1 MTSIPKLPEPSAPS
15 YDRVSPSTFMRGLR
29 PEYYSDT
36 VDRTT
41 YRLDAGRLEY
51 HLESI
56 TSRNQHHDF
65 EIFCRKLCQRTICPN
80 LLPST
85 GPEGGGDSKADSE
98 TVPVA
103 DEISILSYIGMANSG
118 REKWA
123 FAFSAKKTWAEKVR
137 KDVAGIVET
146 ERGYKKIF
154 CVTAQFARAKDR
166 SRIEDELTKKYGSA
180 VTILD
185 RSWIVEQVIAGDR
198 KDLAFNYLH
207 IGEEGAH
214 TGRLGP
220 IDYSRAQQLEDVERS
235 LGDAGTFHGME
246 MQLATEALV
255 AARLS
260 RGLDRPQFET
270 DGRFARAIRLADE
283 YGTFRQKLDANYEHI
298 WTRFWWFDDVDFLNK
313 NYEIF
318 ETMVLE
324 SDQAKNL
331 ELLCNLIQLLFNSV
345 HHDHLTAGAAKL
357 FDRAKRLS
365 DRLDVLKADL
375 DRPNNALEAE
385 TSGLLLELNQALL
398 TRQREA
404 VTPLWPKFS
413 NAIRRARGL
422 GEFSAERLTQ
432 LIEVF
437 GNVAGSDLGYAHL
450 VDEVAAFVA
459 ERTGESQGAL
469 VLLKRAK
476 QLTTDDHFEMIRLL
490 GKAARQLTK
499 QEHSD
504 SLIDALQML
513 SIAYRSAGMLWA
525 ARASCIFALAS
536 IFIEAGDNS
545 ELPISVVPTIV
556 LLGSIA
562 FELRHLPE
570 GLEAIRLARGIAAK
584 LPLSESS
591 KQRLRERLEHL
602 DLVLASQTLCFTA
615 AELQHASML
624 PDVLERLEMYQSRNA
639 LLYALGHEASLR
651 EEGYIPAD
659 ETEHGVVEFFS
670 LLAGQPVSDDLFGP
684 VIFNQSQQQVYV
696 SKVLGMRIEVQHSGS
711 DASILAAEAVI
722 GSIEALFSTTIDLK
736 VGAHTEFFSVFI
748 EETNAISEPDFT
760 LIRDEMKATIS
771 WPLGHNPASYYKQLE
786 VQKML
791 ISLSISIFAAT
802 CGAPNMKEILE
813 GFLHEGA
820 IQDRIAMIV
829 IVGNSH
835 ERLLSNSVSRLLDW
849 EKFSSKKYTVEPS
862 RPRIIRQTPPLG
874 SQGNEAPEANNV
886 AGSRVLPKDHRA
898 FDVRSVIDVHLWD
911 RAGWSGTA
919 FADYGRQI
927 PPMVALL
934 FKDGDAA
941 RKIFERWR
949 DRFGTIDRK
958 DEIFIAI
965 VRRFSVAK
973 PAHYRVLITS
983 GLPQDPGD
991 SEGKRDTLML
1001 ATRTQTMEAE
1011 SDANLAHFLRNYA
1024 DASTFLLA
1032 PAIWT
1037 GKGQPE
1043 ILTDLAILKRGLSV
1057 KMASQISDTDIEAM
1071 ALKPRG

>member
-1 MTSIPKLPEPSAPS
+1 
-15 YDRVSPSTFMRGLR
+15 MRGLR

-36 VDRTT
+36 ADRTM
-41 YRLDAGRLEY
+41 YRLDAGLLEY

-98 TVPVA
+98 TVSVA
-103 DEISILSYIGMANSG
+103 DEISIRSYVGLANSG

-123 FAFSAKKTWAEKVR
+123 FAFSAKKTWSEKVR

-146 ERGYKKIF
+146 ERGYTKIF

-166 SRIEDELTKKYGSA
+166 SRIEDELTKKYGIA
-180 VTILD
+180 VTVLD

-207 IGEEGAH
+207 IGKEVVDA
-214 TGRLGP
+214 GRLGP
-220 IDYSRAQQLEDVERS
+220 IDYSRAQQLEDVEKS
-235 LGDAGTFHGME
+235 LADVGAFHGVE

-260 RGLDRPQFET
+260 RALERPRFET
-270 DGRFARAIRLADE
+270 DGRFVRAIRLADE
-283 YGTFRQKLDANYEHI
+283 YGTFRQKLDANYEQI
-298 WTRFWWFDDVDFLNK
+298 WTGFWWFDDVEFLNK
-313 NYEIF
+313 NYDSF
-318 ETMVLE
+318 EAMVLE
-324 SDQAKNL
+324 NDQAKNL
-331 ELLCNLIQLLFNSV
+331 ELLCNLVQLLFNSV
-345 HHDHLTAGAAKL
+345 IHHHLTADAAKL
-357 FDRAKRLS
+357 FDRAKRLG
-365 DRLDVLKADL
+365 DRLDILTADL

-385 TSGLLLELNQALL
+385 TSGLLLKLNQVLL
-398 TRQREA
+398 ARKREA
-404 VTPLWPKFS
+404 LASLWPKLS
-413 NAIRRARGL
+413 DVIRRARGL
-422 GEFSAERLTQ
+422 GEFSAERLIQ

-437 GNVAGSDLGYAHL
+437 GNVAGSDPNYALL
-450 VDEVAAFVA
+450 VDEVAAFVS
-459 ERTGESQGAL
+459 ERTGEGRGAL

-476 QLTTDDHFEMIRLL
+476 QLAADDHFEMIRLL

-499 QEHSD
+499 QEYSD
-504 SLIDALQML
+504 SLIEALQLL

-525 ARASCIFALAS
+525 ARASCVFALAS

-545 ELPISVVPTIV
+545 ELPISVIPTIV

-562 FELRHLPE
+562 IELRHLPE
-570 GLEAIRLARGIAAK
+570 GLEAIRLARGFAAK

-591 KQRLRERLEHL
+591 KQRLRERLLHL

-615 AELQHASML
+615 TELQHASML
-624 PDVLERLEMYQSRNA
+624 PDVYERLEMYQSRNA

-659 ETEHGVVEFFS
+659 ETKDRVVEFFS
-670 LLAGQPVSDDLFGP
+670 LLAGQPVSDDLLGP
-684 VIFNQSQQQVYV
+684 VIFNQSQQQIYA
-696 SKVLGMRIEVQHSGS
+696 SKVLGMRIEVHHSGT

-722 GSIEALFSTTIDLK
+722 GSIEALFSTTLDLK
-736 VGAHTEFFSVFI
+736 VGAHTESFSIFI
-748 EETNAISEPDFT
+748 EETNEVSEPDFR
-760 LIRDEMKATIS
+760 LIKDEMTATVR
-771 WPLGHNPASYYKQLE
+771 WPLGQSPASYGKQIE

-791 ISLSISIFAAT
+791 ISLSVSIFAAT
-802 CGAPNMKEILE
+802 CVAPNMKEMLE
-813 GFLHEGA
+813 RFLDEEA
-820 IQDRIAMIV
+820 IQDRIAMII

-835 ERLLSNSVSRLLDW
+835 ERLLSNSVSRLDDW
-849 EKFSSKKYTVEPS
+849 EKFSSKRYTVEPS
-862 RPRIIRQTPPLG
+862 RPKIIRRTLPLK
-874 SQGNEAPEANNV
+874 SAEKDASESNNV
-886 AGSRVLPKDHRA
+886 EGQRALPKDHRA
-898 FDVRSVIDVHLWD
+898 FEVRSVIDVHLWD

-919 FADYGRQI
+919 FADFGKRN
-927 PPMVALL
+927 PPIVALL

-941 RKIFERWR
+941 RKIFGRWR
-949 DRFGTIDRK
+949 DRFGTIDRN
-958 DEIFIAI
+958 DEIFVAI
-965 VRRFSVAK
+965 VRGFSEEK

-983 GLPQDPGD
+983 GLPQVLSD
-991 SEGKRDTLML
+991 SEGRGDTLML

-1011 SDANLAHFLRNYA
+1011 SNANLSHFLRNYA
-1024 DASTFLLA
+1024 DASAFLLA

-1043 ILTDLAILKRGLSV
+1043 ILTNLAILKRGLSV
-1057 KMASQISDTDIEAM
+1057 RLASDICDTDIEAM
-1071 ALKPRG
+1071 ALRSFI